1 VSQVRHV
8 AEQGGSAPRRMRACG
23 RLAGLSL
30 LLVPLA
36 ACVAT
41 PDHTAETVLAGVVA
55 QHRAAIAAS
64 SGAPAARTAAPL
76 AQRPATGAAAA
87 LIGAT
92 PDRVT
97 ARLGQPDLRRAEG
110 SAEVWR
116 YSAAHCHLDL
126 VLYPEGGSLRVGH
139 AAARAAGL
147 TARSEGEC
155 LADIAARPAPRPQV
169 VAAR

>member
-1 VSQVRHV
+1 VSPARHV
-8 AEQGGSAPRRMRACG
+8 AEQGGRAPRRACR
-23 RLAGLSL
+23 RLGGLSL

-36 ACVAT
+36 ACVT
-41 PDHTAETVLAGVVA
+41 TQDQTAETVLAGVVA
-55 QHRAAIAAS
+55 QHRAAIVAS
-64 SGAPAARTAAPL
+64 SGAPAARPL

-87 LIGAT
+87 LIGAA

-155 LADIAARPAPRPQV
+155 LADIAARPAPRAQV